1 MKICIIGTGV
11 AGLLSCNFLS
21 ASPLVDEVI
30 LIGSPNIP
38 TIGVGEST
46 TLSMNA
52 LMDKC
57 GISLNEFVRETDA
70 SVKYGVYYKDWSKK
84 DYIHYFK
91 SPIPWYREGIDP
103 DAYSRILANKD
114 PDVHIHELI
123 GENLFKEINNNN
135 VLLNTEEYWLSWHF
149 EASKGIE
156 FLMSKCKNNQK
167 VTFISANVVDCL
179 FEGDYIRTITLDD
192 GRKIS
197 SDYYI
202 NTSGKWDFNTKIF
215 KEEYESL
222 SDVLLTNKALFIPL
236 EYQNKRNQCHP
247 YTVAKTMRYGWR
259 WITPTYSRI
268 GTGYV
273 FSDAYVS
280 EDEIINEFL
289 NDIGDLNLQPNVV
302 DFSPRYNKKT
312 FRKNS
317 CSIGMANGFL
327 EPLDAPGIAIMSTIL
342 HEFEFV
348 LRIFSEKKFH
358 AYDQKLEILNKYIE
372 STFKW
377 WCSFILCQYKTCHRT
392 DTEFWKDHKNVNFEY
407 YNALISNLD
416 NPHSPIKEPMMFSQS
431 FAAKDIRWNSTLSQK
446 PFKIPEIKCDIMN
459 HLDWVNSLRNF

>member
-1 MKICIIGTGV
+1 MEICIIGNGV
-11 AGLLSCNFLS
+11 AGLFACNFL
-21 ASPLVDEVI
+21 ASNDWVKKI
-30 LIGSPNIP
+30 TLIGSPNIP
-38 TIGVGEST
+38 SIGVGEST

-52 LMDKC
+52 LIEKSNINLIDF
-57 GISLNEFVRETDA
+57 IRETDA
-70 SVKYGVYYKDWSKK
+70 SVKYGVYYKDWSKR

-103 DAYSRILANKD
+103 DAYSKILANKD
-114 PDVHIHELI
+114 PETHIHDLI
-123 GENLFKEINNNN
+123 GQNLFNHIRKNN

-156 FLMSKCKNNQK
+156 FLMKNALKNQK
-167 VTFISANVVDCL
+167 VNFVSGNVIDCV
-179 FEGDYIRTITLDD
+179 FEDDYIKSVVLDD
-192 GRKIS
+192 NRNIL

-222 SDVLLTNKALFIPL
+222 SDVLLTNKAIFTPI
-236 EYQNKRNQCHP
+236 EYTNKKDQFHP
-247 YTVAKTMRYGWR
+247 YTVAKTMKHGWR

-273 FSDAYVS
+273 FSDSYIG
-280 EDEIINEFL
+280 EDEAVDEFL
-289 NDIGDLNLQPNVV
+289 KDIGDKSITPHIV

-327 EPLDAPGIAIMSTIL
+327 EPLDAPGISIMSSIL

-348 LRIFSEKKFH
+348 VRIFSEKNFN
-358 AYDQKLEILNKYIE
+358 AYEQKLEILNKYME

-377 WCSFILCQYKTCHRT
+377 WCSFILCQYKTCHRE
-392 DTEFWKDHKNVNFEY
+392 DTEFWNDHKQIKFEY
-407 YNALISNLD
+407 YENLIKNLD
-416 NPHSPIKEPMMFSQS
+416 NSHSTIKESMMFSQS
-431 FAAKDIRWNSTLSQK
+431 FAAKDIIWKTTLTQK
-446 PFKIPEIKCDIMN
+446 PFKISEVECETIN
-459 HLDWVNSLRNF
+459 HLDWINNIRES